1 MNAERSSSEQDQAVA
16 AGESSPVSSVAPPQ
30 VEVVREEN
38 RRAGDSTAGAPPGE
52 AGASDA
58 APDLSPSSLPPSEPS
73 ATRMTRAEVQQE
85 ASRWLDVV
93 TSTRLSRDTVG
104 WVSQETVENFRY
116 YYNRSYIEV
125 RKAANAEMFHH
136 NIEWSGT
143 GSILSDIEGNEI
155 IDCLGGYG
163 CYSAGM
169 RHPKIV
175 EAVRAQAARMP
186 LSSQELLDPL
196 RGALARLLGELA
208 PGDLQYSFFA
218 NNGTDAVDGAMKLA
232 RVYTGKNGFIS
243 SLSGFHGKSMGA
255 LSLMGKSSFRAP
267 FEPLLPE
274 IYFVPFGNANA
285 VEEELWKAASVG
297 KGIAAVVME
306 PIQGEAGAIVPPD
319 DFWPRL
325 RELCNEY
332 ECLLIADEVQTGLG
346 RTGKLFGVEHWGVA
360 PDIMTLGKYLGGG
373 VMPLSA
379 FISTPKIWEIY
390 NDNPLLHTSTFGGNP
405 LACAAGIAAVQV
417 ALEEDL
423 PGQAARKGEW
433 LLRELQAVCA
443 EFPNVVH
450 EVRGKGLLIGMQFL
464 TAELGW
470 AACTAL
476 YDHQVLVAGTLTN
489 AKTLRYEPALN
500 ISDAL
505 LVRVVE
511 ATRGALEHV
520 VKRHPDLLVDR
531 SVILQESQKARHRKL
546 PPVHVERG

>member
-1 MNAERSSSEQDQAVA
+1 MNAEVPSSGDSTSSIQAQSVNGSTA
-16 AGESSPVSSVAPPQ
+16 AAPPE
-30 VEVVREEN
+30 VEIVREED
-38 RRAGDSTAGAPPGE
+38 RRAGDSTAGAPPGP
-52 AGASDA
+52 ADPDA
-58 APDLSPSSLPPSEPS
+58 QTLPPPAPPS
-73 ATRMTRAEVQQE
+73 PRMSRADVQQE
-85 ASRWLDVV
+85 AARWLNVV
-93 TSTRLSRDTVG
+93 TAEGITPDTIR

-125 RKAANAEMFHH
+125 RKAANAEMFHY
-136 NIEWSGT
+136 NIEWSGE
-143 GSILSDIEGNEI
+143 GSLLFDIEGNEI
-155 IDCLGGYG
+155 VDCLGGYG

-175 EAVRAQAARMP
+175 EAVRAQARRMP

-285 VEEELWKAASVG
+285 VEEELWKATSVG

-346 RTGKLFGVEHWGVA
+346 RTGKLFGVDHWNVA

-489 AKTLRYEPALN
+489 AKTLRFEPALN
-500 ISDAL
+500 IPDAL
-505 LVRVVE
+505 LERVVQ
-511 ATRGALEHV
+511 ATRAALTHV
-520 VKRHPDLLVDR
+520 VQRHPELLVDR
-531 SVILQESQKARHRKL
+531 STILTGTQKTRHRKL
-546 PPVHVERG
+546 PPVKDERG